1 MSNEPI
7 LDQRSVIER
16 KSDSCRT
23 EFGKNV
29 RLIGARIVLADN
41 SELIVGD
48 NVILRGFISIS
59 SGCTVV
65 IGARTKCNFPIHMV
79 VSEGTKLTI
88 GEECLF
94 SDASF
99 YTSDTHSIF
108 DRATG
113 LKINLPSDIYIGD
126 RVWMGRKSWAM
137 KGAYIGADVV
147 VAAGAMVTGEI
158 PSYSI
163 CAGVPA
169 RVIKENI
176 LWCGERV
183 DVIPDRLLSKIV
195 KG

>member
-1 MSNEPI
+1 MNNEPI

-23 EFGKNV
+23 DFGKNV

-59 SGCTVV
+59 SGCTVI
-65 IGARTKCNFPIHMV
+65 IGSRTKCNFPINMI

-137 KGAYIGADVV
+137 KGAYIGTDVV

>member
-1 MSNEPI
+1 MNNEAI

-16 KSDSCRT
+16 KGEFYRT

-48 NVILRGFISIS
+48 NVILRGFISIFS
-59 SGCTVV
+59 ECTVV
-65 IGARTKCNFPIHMV
+65 IGARTKCNFPINMV

-108 DRATG
+108 DRTTG
-113 LKINLPSDIYIGD
+113 LKVNLPSDIYIGD
-126 RVWMGRKSWAM
+126 RVWMGRKSWVM
-137 KGAYIGADVV
+137 KGAYIGS
-147 VAAGAMVTGEI
+147 E
-158 PSYSI
+158 
-163 CAGVPA
+163 
-169 RVIKENI
+169 
-176 LWCGERV
+176 
-183 DVIPDRLLSKIV
+183 
-195 KG
+195 

>member
-1 MSNEPI
+1 MSNEAV

-16 KSDSCRT
+16 KGDSCYTR
-23 EFGKNV
+23 FGENV

-48 NVILRGFISIS
+48 NVILRGFISVS

-65 IGARTKCNFPIHMV
+65 IGSRTKCNFPINMV

-94 SDASF
+94 SDTSF

-108 DRATG
+108 DRTTG

-126 RVWMGRKSWAM
+126 RVWMGRKSWVM
-137 KGAYIGADVV
+137 KGGSIGSDVV

-169 RVIKENI
+169 RVIKEDI
-176 LWCGERV
+176 LWCDERV
-183 DVIPDRLLSKIV
+183 DVIPARLLNKLRIN
-195 KG
+195 